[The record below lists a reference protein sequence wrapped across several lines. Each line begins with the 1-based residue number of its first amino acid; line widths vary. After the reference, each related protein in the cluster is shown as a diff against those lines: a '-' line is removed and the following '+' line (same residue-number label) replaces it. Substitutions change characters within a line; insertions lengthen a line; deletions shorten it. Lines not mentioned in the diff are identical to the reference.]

1 MLRKRSYRLKKRGT
15 IGVKGEGR
23 VTTYLLLAN
32 ENISDEALLG
42 MNANKIHQQQSDDVM
57 FG

>member
-1 MLRKRSYRLKKRGT
+1 M
-15 IGVKGEGR
+15 KGEGR

>member
-15 IGVKGEGR
+15 IDVKGEGR

-42 MNANKIHQQQSDDVM
+42 MNANKIHQQQSDDVIL
-57 FG
+57 G